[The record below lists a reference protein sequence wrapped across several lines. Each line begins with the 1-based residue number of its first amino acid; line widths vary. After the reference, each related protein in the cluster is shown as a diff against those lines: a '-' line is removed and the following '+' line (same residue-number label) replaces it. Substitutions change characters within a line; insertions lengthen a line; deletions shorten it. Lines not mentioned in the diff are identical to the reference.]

1 MLARAWSS
9 ATRGLQATNADSK
22 LDRFL
27 ETLDDSDDVTDD
39 EYDRIESA
47 VEAVRAAF

>member
-1 MLARAWSS
+1 MLAQAWSS
-9 ATRGLQATNADSK
+9 ATRGLQAANADSK
-22 LDRFL
+22 LERFL